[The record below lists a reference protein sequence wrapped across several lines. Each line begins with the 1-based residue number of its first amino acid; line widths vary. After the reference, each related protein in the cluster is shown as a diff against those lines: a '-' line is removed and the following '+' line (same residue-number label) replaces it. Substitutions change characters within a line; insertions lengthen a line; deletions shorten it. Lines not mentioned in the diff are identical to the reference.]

1 MASAFAIEDVARF
14 SGAFAFAPVRVDA
27 TPGVGADLVAADDL
41 LLGRNNTFFL
51 SFCHF
56 HVSIGESSGQPDRQ

>member
-14 SGAFAFAPVRVDA
+14 SGAFIFAPVWVVA
-27 TPGVGADLVAADDL
+27 TPGVGADFVAADDL
-41 LLGRNNTFFL
+41 LLGRNDTFFL

-56 HVSIGESSGQPDRQ
+56 HLSLGENSGQLNR

>member
-14 SGAFAFAPVRVDA
+14 AGAFALARARVDA
-27 TPGVGADLVAADDL
+27 TAGVGADLVAADDL
-41 LLGRNNTFFL
+41 LLGRNETFVL

-56 HVSIGESSGQPDRQ
+56 RFPLVRVQGN

>member
-41 LLGRNNTFFL
+41 LLERNDTFLL

-56 HVSIGESSGQPDRQ
+56 QVPLVKF